1 MYHVTYRYLHPH
13 REQAQNEGST
23 RNSRPRAL
31 ARREALHSPRNRLV
45 ISFKYMTLAVKPRP
59 SIEGQHFHV
68 VVIGGGINGVAV
80 ARECARAG
88 KRTLLVEQNDFASG
102 VTSRSTRIIH
112 GGLRYLEHGELDLVR
127 ESVRERERLLRER
140 SHLVHPV
147 HFLFL
152 LNEQSQRSAMKVRAG
167 LWLYQRMSGKKSG
180 DPSEMELKRV
190 ERALD
195 AGHKWS
201 ILNYEDAQCEFP
213 ERLVAEWVTEAADAG
228 AIVRNHCEVLAV
240 DVAHGRARGVL
251 LRDRITGKDEHVDAA
266 WILNCSGPWADRIC
280 QRSSVRTSK
289 PMLGGVRGSHIVLPR
304 FSGAPTAGLYT
315 EAADGRPVFILPWNE
330 QVLVGTT
337 EVPDSGDPG
346 RTAPSAEEIEYL
358 LRTVTQLFPKAKLSA
373 HDIRYAFAGIR
384 PLASS
389 PKNKPS
395 AVTRRHF
402 LHDHT
407 DDGAAKLISVIGGKL
422 TTAASLARECAR
434 KIGINVAEPNTIS
447 VGPGSALDPML
458 DHEVLEIARAGSVS
472 EETARGMMEW
482 HGQRAM
488 DIARMALVSA
498 ELRAPIC
505 PHTSHIV
512 SEVVDAYHKEFAMTL
527 GDVLLRRVPV
537 ALGACWSESCSRE
550 AALRIGA
557 VLGWNEHD
565 LGANLEAFEMERTAF
580 LQRPSSHRS
589 AFEAAAD

>member
-1 MYHVTYRYLHPH
+1 M
-13 REQAQNEGST
+13 S
-23 RNSRPRAL
+23 L
-31 ARREALHSPRNRLV
+31 A
-45 ISFKYMTLAVKPRP
+45 IKPRP
-59 SIEGQHFHV
+59 SLEGQTFQ
-68 VVIGGGINGVAV
+68 VVILGGGISGVAV

-112 GGLRYLEHGELDLVR
+112 GGLRYLEHGELGLVR

-140 SHLVHPV
+140 SHLVHPM

-167 LWLYQRMSGKKSG
+167 LWLYQRIAGRKSS
-180 DPSEMELKRV
+180 DLSEMELKRV

-195 AGHKWS
+195 AGHQWS
-201 ILNYEDAQCEFP
+201 IFNYEDAQCEFP
-213 ERLVAEWVTEAADAG
+213 ERLVAEWMMEAAEMG
-228 AIVRNHCEVLAV
+228 AVVRNHCEVLAV
-240 DVAHGRARGVL
+240 NVTQGRARGVL
-251 LRDRITGKDEHVDAA
+251 LRDRISGKDERVEAG
-266 WILNCSGPWADRIC
+266 WILNCSGPWADRVC
-280 QRSSVRTSK
+280 QRSSVRTSR

-304 FSGAPTAGLYT
+304 FLGAPSAALYT
-315 EAADGRPVFILPWNE
+315 EAADGRPVFVLPWNE
-330 QVLVGTT
+330 QVLIGTT
-337 EVPDSGDPG
+337 EVPDTADPSK
-346 RTAPSAEEIEYL
+346 TAPSNEEIEYL
-358 LRTVTQLFPKAKLSA
+358 LRTVAKLFPKAKISA
-373 HDIRYAFAGIR
+373 HDIKYAFAGVR
-384 PLASS
+384 PLPNS
-389 PKNKPS
+389 PGDKAS

-407 DDGAAKLISVIGGKL
+407 ADGAARLISVIGGKL
-422 TTAASLARECAR
+422 TTAASLARECVR
-434 KIGINVAEPNTIS
+434 KIGIAVPEPKVVAM
-447 VGPGSALDPML
+447 GPGSSLDPML
-458 DHEVLEIARAGSVS
+458 DHEILEIARAGSVS

-512 SEVVDAYHKEFAMTL
+512 AEVVEAYRKEFAVSL

-550 AALRIGA
+550 AAARIGA
-557 VLGWNEHD
+557 VLGWKEQD
-565 LGANLEAFEMERTAF
+565 LGANLESFEMERTAF
-580 LQRPSSHRS
+580 LQQPSRGSS
-589 AFEAAAD
+589 ALEAAAD

>member
-1 MYHVTYRYLHPH
+1 M
-13 REQAQNEGST
+13 S
-23 RNSRPRAL
+23 L
-31 ARREALHSPRNRLV
+31 A
-45 ISFKYMTLAVKPRP
+45 IKPRP
-59 SIEGQHFHV
+59 PVEGQHFQ
-68 VVIGGGINGVAV
+68 VVILGGGINGVAV

-112 GGLRYLEHGELDLVR
+112 GGLRYLEHGEIGLVR

-152 LNEQSQRSAMKVRAG
+152 LNEQSQRSALKVRAG
-167 LWLYQRMSGKKSG
+167 LWLYQRFAKRKSA
-180 DPSEMELKRV
+180 DVSEMELKRV

-195 AGHKWS
+195 AGHRWS
-201 ILNYEDAQCEFP
+201 IFNYEDAQCEFP
-213 ERLVAEWVTEAADAG
+213 ERLVAEWMLEAAEAG
-228 AIVRNHCEVLAV
+228 AVVRNHCEVLAV
-240 DVAHGRARGVL
+240 DVAQGRARGVL
-251 LRDRITGKDEHVDAA
+251 LRDRITGKDERVEAG
-266 WILNCSGPWADRIC
+266 WILNCTGPWADRVC
-280 QRSSVRTSK
+280 QRSAVRTNK

-304 FSGAPTAGLYT
+304 FSGAPGAALYT
-315 EAADGRPVFILPWNE
+315 EAADRRPVFVLPWNE

-337 EVPDSGDPG
+337 EVPDSSDPG
-346 RTAPSAEEIEYL
+346 KTAPSNEEIEYL
-358 LRTVTQLFPKAKLSA
+358 LRTVTKLFPKARISA
-373 HDIRYAFAGIR
+373 HDVKYAFAGVR
-384 PLASS
+384 PLPNS
-389 PKNKPS
+389 PGNKAS

-407 DDGAAKLISVIGGKL
+407 ADGAARLISVIGGKL

-434 KIGINVAEPNTIS
+434 MIGIEVREPKLMAM
-447 VGPGSALDPML
+447 GPGGSLDPMFDQGIL
-458 DHEVLEIARAGSVS
+458 EVAKAGSVS

-482 HGQRAM
+482 HGPRAM

-512 SEVVDAYHKEFAMTL
+512 AEVVEAYRKEFAVTL
-527 GDVLLRRVPV
+527 GDVLLRRIPV

-550 AALRIGA
+550 AAARIGA
-557 VLGWNEHD
+557 VLGWKEQD
-565 LGANLEAFEMERTAF
+565 LGANLETFEMERTAF
-580 LQRPSSHRS
+580 LKRPSRTGS
-589 AFEAAAD
+589 ALEAAAD

>member
-1 MYHVTYRYLHPH
+1 
-13 REQAQNEGST
+13 
-23 RNSRPRAL
+23 
-31 ARREALHSPRNRLV
+31 
-45 ISFKYMTLAVKPRP
+45 MTLAIKPRP
-59 SIEGQHFHV
+59 SLESQHFQV

-112 GGLRYLEHGELDLVR
+112 GGLRYLEHGEVDLVR
-127 ESVRERERLLRER
+127 ESVRERNRLLRER

-147 HFLFL
+147 QFLFL
-152 LNEQSQRSAMKVRAG
+152 LNENSQRSAMKVRAG
-167 LWLYQRMSGKKSG
+167 LWVYQRLAGKKST
-180 DPSEMELKRV
+180 DLSEMELKRV

-213 ERLVAEWVTEAADAG
+213 ERLVAEWLTEAIDAG
-228 AIVRNHCEVLAV
+228 AVVRNHTEVLAV

-251 LRDRITGKDEHVDAA
+251 LRDRITGKDQRVDAA
-266 WILNCSGPWADRIC
+266 WILNCTGPWADRIC

-304 FSGAPTAGLYT
+304 FSGAPSNGLYT
-315 EAADGRPVFILPWNE
+315 EAADGRPVFVLPWNE

-337 EVPDSGDPG
+337 EVPDTGDPG
-346 RTAPSAEEIEYL
+346 RTAPSSEEIEYL
-358 LRTVTQLFPKAKLSA
+358 VRTVSKLFPKAKLSVQ
-373 HDIRYAFAGIR
+373 DVKYAFAGVR
-384 PLASS
+384 PLPNS
-389 PKNKPS
+389 PSNKPS

-407 DDGAAKLISVIGGKL
+407 DDGASKLISVIGGKL

-434 KIGINVAEPNTIS
+434 KIGIAVPEPTNVAM
-447 VGPGSALDPML
+447 GPGSSLDPML
-458 DHEVLEIARAGSVS
+458 DQEVIEIARAGSVS

-498 ELRAPIC
+498 ELRAPVC

-512 SEVVDAYHKEFAMTL
+512 AEVVEAYRRECAVSL

-557 VLGWNEHD
+557 VMGWNEHD
-565 LGANLEAFEMERTAF
+565 LGANLESFEMERAAF
-580 LQRPSSHRS
+580 LYRPSRQ
-589 AFEAAAD
+589 AMTFETAAD

>member
-1 MYHVTYRYLHPH
+1 MSL
-13 REQAQNEGST
+13 S
-23 RNSRPRAL
+23 
-31 ARREALHSPRNRLV
+31 
-45 ISFKYMTLAVKPRP
+45 VKPRP
-59 SIEGQHFHV
+59 SVDGQHFHV

-112 GGLRYLEHGELDLVR
+112 GGLRYLEHGELGLVR

-167 LWLYQRMSGKKSG
+167 LWLYQRFAGKKSSTL
-180 DPSEMELKRV
+180 SEMELKRV

-195 AGHKWS
+195 AGHQWS
-201 ILNYEDAQCEFP
+201 IFNYEDAQCEFP
-213 ERLVAEWVTEAADAG
+213 ERLVAEWMLEAAEAG
-228 AIVRNHCEVLAV
+228 AVIRNHCEVLAV
-240 DVAHGRARGVL
+240 NVANGRAQGVL
-251 LRDRITGKDEHVDAA
+251 LRDRISGKDERVDAG
-266 WILNCSGPWADRIC
+266 WILNCTGPWADRIC
-280 QRSSVRTSK
+280 QRSAVRTSK
-289 PMLGGVRGSHIVLPR
+289 PMLGGVRGSHIVLRR
-304 FSGAPTAGLYT
+304 FSGAPSAALYT
-315 EAADGRPVFILPWNE
+315 EAADGRPVFVVPWNE

-337 EVPDSGDPG
+337 EVPDTGDPG
-346 RTAPSAEEIEYL
+346 RTAPSNEEIEYL
-358 LRTVTQLFPKAKLSA
+358 LRTVAKLFPKAKISP
-373 HDIRYAFAGIR
+373 HDIKYAFAGVR
-384 PLASS
+384 PLPNS
-389 PKNKPS
+389 PGNMAS
-395 AVTRRHF
+395 AVTRRHL

-407 DDGAAKLISVIGGKL
+407 PEGAARLISVIGGKL

-434 KIGINVAEPNTIS
+434 KIGIAVQEPALVAMGT
-447 VGPGSALDPML
+447 GSSLDPML
-458 DHEVLEIARAGSVS
+458 DQEVLDVARAGSVS
-472 EETARGMMEW
+472 EETAGGMMEW
-482 HGQRAM
+482 HGPRAM

-512 SEVVDAYHKEFAMTL
+512 AEVVEAYRKEFAITL
-527 GDVLLRRVPV
+527 GDVLLRRIPV

-557 VLGWNEHD
+557 VLGWKEQD
-565 LGANLEAFEMERTAF
+565 LGSNLESFETERTAF
-580 LQRPSSHRS
+580 LKKPSRGTS
-589 AFEAAAD
+589 ALEAAAD